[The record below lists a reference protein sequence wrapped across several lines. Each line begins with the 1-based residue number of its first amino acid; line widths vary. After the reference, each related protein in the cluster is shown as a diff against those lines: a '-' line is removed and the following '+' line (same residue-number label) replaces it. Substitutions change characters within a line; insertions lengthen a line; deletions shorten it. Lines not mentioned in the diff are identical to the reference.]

1 MKSKYEDRPYFWK
14 QGYIAFFDP
23 LKANTPHCLDGHGE
37 RDFKDGFQQA
47 EKDILSD
54 GDKS

>member
-23 LKANTPHCLDGHGE
+23 LKANTPHCLDVHGE